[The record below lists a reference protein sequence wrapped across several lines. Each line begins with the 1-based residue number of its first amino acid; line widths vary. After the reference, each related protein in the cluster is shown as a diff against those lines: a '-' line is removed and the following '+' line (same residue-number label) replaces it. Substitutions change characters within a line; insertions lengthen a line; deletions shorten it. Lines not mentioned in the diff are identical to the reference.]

1 MNVKNTVVTVVIFG
15 AGVGTGW
22 LICKKILTERYKI
35 ELAEVK
41 EFYSDRL
48 EEMGVMP
55 SDFEPEDLEESE
67 EEEEDVYYSHD
78 GKDIDGDYTD
88 KIKKYSSALR
98 TDSEGKGRP
107 IIKYNKPPLIEMEDW
122 GDIEEDE
129 ELPDEEEIDLQYE
142 AELAARAAEYAKRKT
157 ENQSNGLP
165 YVIDFNEY
173 EDGPE
178 EYERIHLYYY
188 TKDRMIC
195 EDDDSEVEDEEG
207 VIGFD
212 YEDIL
217 DMQTTA
223 WVRNDILET
232 LYEIHRIDDSYQLA
246 VLGLVETPKERE
258 YRIMGRRKQGLD
270 E

>member
-1 MNVKNTVVTVVIFG
+1 
-15 AGVGTGW
+15 
-22 LICKKILTERYKI
+22 
-35 ELAEVK
+35 
-41 EFYSDRL
+41 
-48 EEMGVMP
+48 
-55 SDFEPEDLEESE
+55 
-67 EEEEDVYYSHD
+67 
-78 GKDIDGDYTD
+78 
-88 KIKKYSSALR
+88 
-98 TDSEGKGRP
+98 
-107 IIKYNKPPLIEMEDW
+107 
-122 GDIEEDE
+122 
-129 ELPDEEEIDLQYE
+129 
-142 AELAARAAEYAKRKT
+142 
-157 ENQSNGLP
+157 
-165 YVIDFNEY
+165 
-173 EDGPE
+173 
-178 EYERIHLYYY
+178 
-188 TKDRMIC
+188 MIC